1 MLCKYAFFFFAGD
14 EEVGSLN
21 KKILFKVTEY
31 SYITFSHKSHNNSL
45 CFVKKKKR
53 TAVLVKKI
61 YLYNNLCKGLFFSF
75 FESVMFFFLTSGSCR
90 LEGKNIL
97 QSPFLVAHTPATKDS
112 NSRSVLA
119 LPHMSLFPGTQ
130 KTYRIVCAC

>member
-1 MLCKYAFFFFAGD
+1 MLC
-14 EEVGSLN
+14 
-21 KKILFKVTEY
+21 
-31 SYITFSHKSHNNSL
+31 
-45 CFVKKKKR
+45 KKKKR

-119 LPHMSLFPGTQ
+119 SPHMSLFPGTQ
-130 KTYRIVCAC
+130 KTYRIVCACEINRNVDSKFQSNIRVPLHPQITLRPRSFFSVFQEHYFFMYA